1 MKITQLLWTFFG
13 LLVPLLFAALF
24 IPRLLE
30 QIGDERFGILA
41 IAWGLLGFSGLL
53 DLGIGRA
60 TTKLT
65 ADAIGRR
72 DFDSIPSI
80 LQTAIRLSFVMS
92 TYGAVL
98 LCAVLAIGA
107 AAFLKTETVS
117 RFELVSA
124 AFVLSL
130 ALPFQA
136 MSSTYKGI
144 NEAFLNLKAVSVIRM
159 GLGASTFALPFAIAF
174 VSKRVD
180 LLVSSILLSRIL
192 AFVLYRM
199 FSLRCVDKSS
209 PKKPEYSKDIQANLL
224 KFGGWFT
231 VSCILNPIVLNMDR
245 LLLGSMI
252 STAAVAVYAI
262 PYEFCTQSL
271 IAVGTVTTIAFPHLS
286 KAVAINDALAWK
298 KFHLILIL
306 SLLMMIVI
314 AFALYCTGS
323 SILSIWL
330 GSDVSPDSIRVMQ
343 ILALGLVPYTLGTV
357 SISFLH
363 ACSRTDVCAKIH
375 LAELVIFVPLT
386 VFLIQHESTIGAAK
400 AWVSRV
406 AIDAAFL
413 YIASHIVFSKLRHVR
428 SPNTTL
434 EAYDAI
440 I

>member
-192 AFVLYRM
+192 PR
-199 FSLRCVDKSS
+199 LRRQIIFEEARVFQGYSS
-209 PKKPEYSKDIQANLL
+209 
-224 KFGGWFT
+224 
-231 VSCILNPIVLNMDR
+231 
-245 LLLGSMI
+245 
-252 STAAVAVYAI
+252 
-262 PYEFCTQSL
+262 QS
-271 IAVGTVTTIAFPHLS
+271 P
-286 KAVAINDALAWK
+286 
-298 KFHLILIL
+298 
-306 SLLMMIVI
+306 
-314 AFALYCTGS
+314 
-323 SILSIWL
+323 
-330 GSDVSPDSIRVMQ
+330 
-343 ILALGLVPYTLGTV
+343 
-357 SISFLH
+357 
-363 ACSRTDVCAKIH
+363 
-375 LAELVIFVPLT
+375 
-386 VFLIQHESTIGAAK
+386 
-400 AWVSRV
+400 
-406 AIDAAFL
+406 
-413 YIASHIVFSKLRHVR
+413 
-428 SPNTTL
+428 
-434 EAYDAI
+434 
-440 I
+440 

>member
-1 MKITQLLWTFFG
+1 MKITQLLWTFLG
-13 LLVPLLFAALF
+13 LFVPLLFAALF

-30 QIGDERFGILA
+30 RIGDERFGILA
-41 IAWGLLGFSGLL
+41 ISWGLLGFSGLL

-72 DFDSIPSI
+72 DFDTIPSI
-80 LQTAIRLSFVMS
+80 LQTAIRLSFFMS

-98 LCAVLAIGA
+98 LCTVLAIGA
-107 AAFLKTETVS
+107 VAFLKTATVS
-117 RFELVSA
+117 QFELVSA

-144 NEAFLNLKAVSVIRM
+144 NEAFLNLKAISVIRM
-159 GLGASTFALPFAIAF
+159 GLGVSTFALPLAIAL
-174 VSKRVD
+174 VTTRVD
-180 LLVSSILLSRIL
+180 LLVSSILISRML
-192 AFVLYRM
+192 AFILYRI
-199 FSLRCVDKSS
+199 FSLRCVNNTSQ
-209 PKKPEYSKDIQANLL
+209 KKPEYSKDIQAKLL

-245 LLLGSMI
+245 LLLGAMI

-286 KAVAINDALAWK
+286 KAVAISVALAWR

-306 SLLMMIVI
+306 SLLMMSLI
-314 AFALYCTGS
+314 AAALYSTGS
-323 SILSIWL
+323 AILSVWL

-363 ACSRTDVCAKIH
+363 ACARTDVCAKIH
-375 LAELVIFVPLT
+375 LAELIIFVPLT
-386 VFLIQHESTIGAAK
+386 VYLIQHESTIGAAK

-406 AIDAAFL
+406 AIDAVLL
-413 YIASHIVFSKLRHVR
+413 YMASGVLMAASRGSAVPPTSMGLG
-428 SPNTTL
+428 
-434 EAYDAI
+434 DAI
-440 I
+440 G